1 MNLEVNQL
9 DDGIKQI
16 KLSGRLDVK
25 GTNEIENSF
34 ASHVTSGATCIL
46 IDMSE
51 VEFLASTGMRLLL
64 FNAKAL
70 ARRKGKMVL
79 FNPQPLIRE
88 ALIIV
93 GFDELIPIYDDF
105 EEACAALKA
114 GASE

>member
-9 DDGIKQI
+9 DDSIKQL

-34 ASHVTSGATCIL
+34 SAHVTSGAIFIL

-64 FNAKAL
+64 LNAKVL
-70 ARRKGKMVL
+70 AKRNGKMVL
-79 FNPQPLIRE
+79 LKPQPLIKE
-88 ALIIV
+88 ALIMV

-105 EEACAALKA
+105 EEALAVFKA
-114 GASE
+114 DVCE